1 MPKLARF
8 FRLAGSVATL
18 LFVFLLGIGEA
29 RDPDLGFH
37 LAIGRLIRA
46 TGRILDHNPFT
57 FIEPS
62 PAWVLPQ
69 GVAVAIFD
77 WIVDKGGIGALIVFK
92 AALVACTFTLLFR
105 LALRLGASVL
115 ATGLAVLLASLAV
128 SMRFVER
135 PLLFSNLAFAFV
147 MLGLVEARLA
157 AGWRRWAWL
166 GAVTLA
172 MGLACQ
178 LHAGAVFS
186 FFLLALVALS
196 IPAERLRPRL
206 GTGQPWTPNLGSGAR
221 SGWILAAL
229 AVSAAVLAAAILA
242 LYHPHPLRV
251 LETPFVLGT
260 DRFLVDHVAEFRPVW
275 RFPFET
281 FRAYWFLVVLGLA
294 ALIWGVRHLHAA
306 LLLVPLAFL
315 LVSLRHARFIDLFA
329 IALTPTLALVFT
341 ALFAALSGKRRVLT
355 LVLLGT
361 ITVAGTA
368 DHITRTRLRLDYS
381 PEVFAKAPLDFVQTT
396 GLTGPTFVSD
406 GWAGA
411 FLERFYPKERV
422 FFFAAFD
429 AFLPEHYRDYM
440 DIRYGKPG
448 WDMRLDALGIEMCVL
463 KYTSPTERTFQ
474 GGAPNLRQHLARDPR
489 WALLYFDDNGEIFV
503 RRAGKNAAPAAERG
517 ITGFDPDRME
527 WFHPSE
533 SSLKALNKL
542 RENTRAPGRRL
553 TWALE
558 SAREI
563 LSSRASDR

>member
-1 MPKLARF
+1 MLKPARVL
-8 FRLAGSVATL
+8 RLAGSLATL

-29 RDPDLGFH
+29 RDPDLGFQ
-37 LAIGRLIRA
+37 LAIGRFIRA

-69 GVAVAIFD
+69 GITVALFD

-92 AALVACTFTLLFR
+92 AALVACTFALIFR
-105 LALRLGASVL
+105 LTLRLRASVL
-115 ATGLAVLLASLAV
+115 ATVLAIVIASLAA

-157 AGWRRWAWL
+157 AGRRRWAWL
-166 GAVTLA
+166 AAVGLA
-172 MGLACQ
+172 MALACQ

-186 FFLLALVALS
+186 FFLLSLVALS
-196 IPAERLRPRL
+196 IPMERMRVRL
-206 GTGQPWTPNLGSGAR
+206 GQGQSWTPNLDSGSRA
-221 SGWILAAL
+221 GWTL
-229 AVSAAVLAAAILA
+229 AVLAVAAATLAAAALA

-281 FRAYWFLVVLGLA
+281 FRGYWFLVVLGLP
-294 ALIWGVRHLHAA
+294 ALVWGTRHLHTA

-329 IALTPTLALVFT
+329 IAITPTLALSLT
-341 ALFAALSGKRRVLT
+341 ALFAALSARRRVLAS
-355 LVLLGT
+355 LVLGAM
-361 ITVAGTA
+361 IVAGA
-368 DHITRTRLRLDYS
+368 MDHITRTRFRLDYS
-381 PEVFAKAPLDFVQTT
+381 PDVFAKAPLDFVQTT
-396 GLTGPTFVSD
+396 GLGGPTFISD

-411 FLERFYPKERV
+411 FLQRFFPKERV

-429 AFLPEHYRDYM
+429 AFLPEHYRAYM

-448 WDMRLDALGIEMCVL
+448 WDTRLDALGIELCVL
-463 KYTSPTERTFQ
+463 KYTSPTEREFQ
-474 GGAPNLRQHLARDPR
+474 GGASNLRQHLAHDPR
-489 WALLYFDDNGEIFV
+489 WALLYFDDHGEIFV
-503 RRAGKNAAPAAERG
+503 RRAGKNAALAAERTIAG
-517 ITGFDPDRME
+517 LDPDRME

-533 SSLKALNKL
+533 PSLRALENL
-542 RENTRAPGRRL
+542 VENTRAPGQRL
-553 TWALE
+553 TWALA
-558 SAREI
+558 SARAV
-563 LSSRASDR
+563 LSSRTSDR